1 MNWINKIFETI
12 KGSEDL
18 SDIKSST
25 LRDIINGNILTKK
38 FIQKQYGLLGLIAI
52 LLFIYVDNRYFCE
65 RQVSEGIKL
74 KQQLQ
79 DIKFESLT
87 ISSELTTLSRRTYVM
102 NYINEKGLNLKESP
116 YAPIVIAEPDPE
128 KDKEIKKAK
137 EEHQEATKKLKS
149 DSTQVE
155 E

>member
-1 MNWINKIFETI
+1 
-12 KGSEDL
+12 
-18 SDIKSST
+18 
-25 LRDIINGNILTKK
+25 
-38 FIQKQYGLLGLIAI
+38 
-52 LLFIYVDNRYFCE
+52 
-65 RQVSEGIKL
+65 
-74 KQQLQ
+74 
-79 DIKFESLT
+79 
-87 ISSELTTLSRRTYVM
+87 M